1 MFLVGWRPLRGGG
14 QGKAALGG
22 DLSLH
27 CLDSLNSLETLVN
40 KNLYSGKILGMKT
53 TPYHHGD
60 LREALLT
67 AAETVL
73 RRDGLLA
80 LTLRATAREAG
91 VSHAAPGY
99 HFGDLPGLL
108 TELAVVGLRRLS
120 DQLKAIKSSPE
131 RRTWDAARAYLAF
144 ARTHPALFQLMFQ
157 SDRLEPGRP
166 SLAEARTEALRQL
179 AQTRGVG
186 ESEPSLA
193 QLGHITGGWAIV
205 HGFAMLLLDGR
216 LAPLLATMPEGSV
229 PEDLFEAMLAS
240 AEKGLISS
248 SRS

>member
-1 MFLVGWRPLRGGG
+1 
-14 QGKAALGG
+14 
-22 DLSLH
+22 
-27 CLDSLNSLETLVN
+27 
-40 KNLYSGKILGMKT
+40 MKS

-67 AAETVL
+67 AAETIL

-108 TELAVVGLRRLS
+108 TELAAVGLRRLS
-120 DQLKAIKSSPE
+120 EQLKAIKSSPE

-144 ARTHPALFQLMFQ
+144 ARAHPALFQLMFQ

-166 SLAEARTEALRQL
+166 SLVEARTEAIRQL
-179 AQTRGVG
+179 AQTRGIG

-216 LAPLLATMPEGSV
+216 LAPLLAAMPEGSA

-240 AEKGLISS
+240 AENGLISS